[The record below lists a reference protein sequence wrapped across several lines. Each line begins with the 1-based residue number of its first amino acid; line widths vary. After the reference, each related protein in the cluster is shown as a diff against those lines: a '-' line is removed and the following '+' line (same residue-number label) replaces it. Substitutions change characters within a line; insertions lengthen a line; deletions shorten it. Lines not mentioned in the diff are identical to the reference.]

1 MQMTEEETSTTEDE
15 DDAFI
20 DPYNCSSVG
29 ASAGVVGPFL
39 SQLQVQK
46 SRFKGC
52 NSLEIVED
60 LGVDSPICF
69 TIS

>member
-1 MQMTEEETSTTEDE
+1 MMEEETDTTEDE

-29 ASAGVVGPFL
+29 TSADVVGPFL

-46 SRFKGC
+46 PRFKGC
-52 NSLEIVED
+52 SSLGD
-60 LGVDSPICF
+60 C
-69 TIS
+69 